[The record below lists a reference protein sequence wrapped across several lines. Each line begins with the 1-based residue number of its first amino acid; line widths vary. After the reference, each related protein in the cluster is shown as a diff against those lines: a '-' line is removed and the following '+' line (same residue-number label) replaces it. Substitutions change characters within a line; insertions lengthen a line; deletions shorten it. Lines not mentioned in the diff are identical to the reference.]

1 MTDLAPIILFV
12 YNRPIHTKKTIE
24 CLKKNDLANISE
36 LIIYSDMYKNYK
48 DKKDVIKVR
57 KLIKSISGFKKVSII
72 ERKENYG
79 LAKNIINGVTEVL
92 DINASAV
99 ILEDDIETGKYFL
112 RFMNEALNRYKSNS
126 NIWHISG
133 WNYPINIKDIK
144 EDYKDAFLW
153 KVMNCWVWAT
163 WSNKWS
169 KFEKNPSELILNWN
183 KDKIKKFNLDGNY
196 NFWEQVENNFK
207 GISDTWAIFWM
218 ITIFENNGYCMNPVK
233 SYVYNSGNDNSGENA
248 NKTKNYNSIIND
260 KMIKSW
266 PSIDDNFKN
275 IISAVIKDNFKKN
288 NQIINI
294 FNFIKNKLYQ

>member
-92 DINASAV
+92 DINSSAV

-153 KVMNCWVWAT
+153 KVMNCWGWAT

>member
-12 YNRPIHTKKTIE
+12 YNRPIHTKNTIE
-24 CLKKNDLANISE
+24 CLKKNDLANLSE
-36 LIIYSDMYKNYK
+36 LIIYSDMYKNLK
-48 DKKDVIKVR
+48 DKKNVIKVR
-57 KLIKSISGFKKVSII
+57 KLIKSISGFKKVTVI
-72 ERKENYG
+72 ERRENYG

-92 DINASAV
+92 DTNSSAV

-112 RFMNEALNRYKSNS
+112 KFMNEALNRYINDSNV
-126 NIWHISG
+126 WHISG
-133 WNYPINIKDIK
+133 WNYPINTKNIK

-153 KVMNCWVWAT
+153 KVMNCWGWAT

-169 KFEKNPSELILNWN
+169 KFKKNPTELISNWN

-207 GISDTWAIFWM
+207 GISNTWAIFWM

-233 SYVYNSGNDNSGENA
+233 SYVYNSGNDNSGENT

-266 PSIDDNFKN
+266 PSIDDDFKN
-275 IISAVIKDNFKKN
+275 IISVLIKDNFKKN
-288 NQIINI
+288 NLIINM
-294 FNFIKNKLYQ
+294 FNFIKNKLY